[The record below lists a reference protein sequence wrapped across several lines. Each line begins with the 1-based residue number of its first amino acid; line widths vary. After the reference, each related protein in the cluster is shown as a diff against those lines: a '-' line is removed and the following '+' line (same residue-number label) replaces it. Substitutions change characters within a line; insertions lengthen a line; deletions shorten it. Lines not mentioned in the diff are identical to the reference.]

1 MSWEL
6 RRRDGSK
13 ESWWELNEKKNALD
27 YLEMAVH
34 YMLDVERTPW
44 AWKWVCISLHG
55 ALYGFGVCAL
65 QGTNFEQVL
74 QNDTV
79 FWWDN
84 VPGEDNKN
92 LINYIRD
99 TLKIDLLQEVKIE
112 KSDDDKTITI
122 SDENDHIL
130 MRYDNNKSQVSIECN
145 GKRQK
150 ELYLRQHP
158 IGIKVCKKK
167 NPTLLSFTEVIRRC
181 QKKKFVAGNGVLSK
195 PLILTKNQKGAID
208 FIKNDLRNSMEHFI
222 PKMWS
227 IEIHGLP
234 EMAASYFEI
243 IEYLAGESGNMRW
256 NDEEIKRIRALCDS
270 GKTLALSTNAHLEL
284 SETTTWMNR

>member
-1 MSWEL
+1 MLLSSQGRMRMSWGL
-6 RRRDGSK
+6 RRRDGSS

-34 YMLDVERTPW
+34 CMLDVERTPW

-55 ALYGFGVCAL
+55 ALYGFGICAL

-84 VPGEDNKN
+84 VPGEDNKK
-92 LINYIRD
+92 LINYIRN
-99 TLKIDLLQEVKIE
+99 TLKIDLAQEVKIE
-112 KSDDDKTITI
+112 RSEDDKNITI
-122 SDENDHIL
+122 SDEKDHIL
-130 MRYDNNKSQVSIECN
+130 IKYNEKKSQVSIEYN
-145 GKRQK
+145 GKRSK
-150 ELYLRQHP
+150 ELYLKRHP
-158 IGIKVCKKK
+158 LGIKVCKKK
-167 NPTLLSFTEVIRRC
+167 NLTLLSFDKVIERC
-181 QKKKFVAGNGVLSK
+181 QDRRFVIGNGVLSM
-195 PLILTKNQKGAID
+195 PLILTEPQKIAID
-208 FIKNDLRNSMEHFI
+208 FMKNELRNSMEHFI
-222 PKMWS
+222 PKTWS

-270 GKTLALSTNAHLEL
+270 GKTLALSTKAHL
-284 SETTTWMNR
+284 